1 MSLKIALATDNGK
14 EFAEKHFGEAKE
26 YYIYHLDKNNCRYI
40 KTVKNNSVVEK
51 MHADPAKAKS
61 IIKILKEEDVR
72 AAVNVEFG
80 PNIKR
85 VKKKIVP
92 VIIKEK
98 NLKRALKILMANYQL
113 LLERWEKGENR
124 DAIYL

>member
-26 YYIYHLDKNNCRYI
+26 YYIYHLDKNNCRY
-40 KTVKNNSVVEK
+40 
-51 MHADPAKAKS
+51 
-61 IIKILKEEDVR
+61 
-72 AAVNVEFG
+72 
-80 PNIKR
+80 IKR

>member
-1 MSLKIALATDNGK
+1 MSLKIALATDDGRG
-14 EFAEKHFGEAKE
+14 FAEKHFGEAEE
-26 YYIYHLDKNNCRYI
+26 YLIYQLNEKSFKYI
-40 KTVKNNSVVEK
+40 KTVKNRSVEEK

-61 IIKILKEEDVR
+61 VIKILKAENVR
-72 AAVNVEFG
+72 VAVNVEFG

-92 VIIKEK
+92 VVIKEK

-113 LLERWEKGENR
+113 LLESWEKGENR